1 MRSFLRYSFYLIF
14 LIIIQACT
22 KIIDIDIPEHEEKI
36 IVNSFFTDGRPVKVH
51 LTKSISV
58 LEDSIPLC
66 ENAFI
71 QLLENNT
78 VIDTLNR
85 NGDFYYSDVIPEVA
99 KEYSLIISVPGMDS
113 VICHDVI
120 PEKVLIQSYKLADSV
135 MIQEDGLV
143 IMQFEFNFQ
152 DPPGLNY
159 YEISMNVDP
168 KYLWFMKNTD
178 PVLVS
183 SGLLDYEPKTLIF
196 TDNLFEDKSI
206 SIKVNYAVE
215 AYIFPRIGD
224 GPEYRYN
231 LNVSFR
237 SISESYYLYR
247 QKQIVYQYGLYSDVF
262 TGSSEPVQLYSNITG
277 GYGIFAG
284 YSSDNRT
291 IDVVV
296 R

>member
-22 KIIDIDIPEHEEKI
+22 KIIDIDLPEHEEKI

-51 LTKSISV
+51 LSKSISV

-85 NGDFYYSDVIPEVA
+85 SGDYYYSDVIPEVA
-99 KEYSLIISVPGMDS
+99 KDYSLNISVPGMDS

-120 PEKVLIQSYKLADSV
+120 PEKVSIQSYKLTDSLMV
-135 MIQEDGLV
+135 DEDGLP
-143 IMQFEFNFQ
+143 IMQIEFNFT
-152 DPPGLNY
+152 DPPEINY
-159 YEISMNVDP
+159 YEISIEIDRGG
-168 KYLWFMKNTD
+168 LWIQKNTD

-183 SGLLDYEPKTLIF
+183 TGLLDYEPRTLIF
-196 TDNLFEDKSI
+196 SDNLFDGTTTSV
-206 SIKVNYAVE
+206 KVNYSIQVNTGSGPQYD
-215 AYIFPRIGD
+215 YILF
-224 GPEYRYN
+224 
-231 LNVSFR
+231 VSFR

-247 QKQIVYQYGLYSDVF
+247 QKQIVYQYSLYSDVF
-262 TGSSEPVQLYSNITG
+262 TGASEPVQLYSNING

-284 YSSDNRT
+284 YSADNRT
-291 IDVVV
+291 IEVVV

>member
-1 MRSFLRYSFYLIF
+1 MQLLQRLSLYLIF

-22 KIIDIDIPEHEEKI
+22 KVIDIDLPEHDEKI

-78 VIDTLNR
+78 LIDTLNR
-85 NGDFYYSDVIPEVA
+85 SGDYYYSDVIPEVA
-99 KEYSLIISVPGMDS
+99 KDYSLNISVPGMDS

-120 PEKVLIQSYKLADSV
+120 PEKVPIQSYKLADSILINDYDLPV
-135 MIQEDGLV
+135 MQI
-143 IMQFEFNFQ
+143 EFIFT
-152 DPPGLNY
+152 DPPEKNY
-159 YEISMNVDP
+159 YEISLEIDRGGLWLMN
-168 KYLWFMKNTD
+168 NTD
-178 PVLVS
+178 PVFVS
-183 SGLLDYEPKTLIF
+183 EGLLDYDPRTLIF
-196 TDNLFEDKSI
+196 KDDLFDGKTTSV
-206 SIKVNYAVE
+206 KVNYAIQV
-215 AYIFPRIGD
+215 ATG
-224 GPEYRYN
+224 GGTEYEYK
-231 LNVSFR
+231 LSVSFR

-247 QKQIVYQYGLYSDVF
+247 QKQIVYQYGLYSDIF
-262 TGSSEPVQLYSNITG
+262 TGASEPVQLYSNITG

-296 R
+296 Q

>member
-1 MRSFLRYSFYLIF
+1 MRSLLKFSFYLVF

-22 KIIDIDIPEHEEKI
+22 KIIDIDLPEHDEKI
-36 IVNSFFTDGRPVKVH
+36 IVNSIFTDGRRIKVH

-85 NGDFYYSDVIPEVA
+85 SGDYYYSDVIPEVA
-99 KEYSLIISVPGMDS
+99 KKYSMIISVSGMDS
-113 VICHDVI
+113 VICNDVI
-120 PEKVLIQSYKLADSV
+120 PEKVPIQSYKLADSV

-143 IMQFEFNFQ
+143 IMQFEFSFQ
-152 DPPGLNY
+152 DPSGLNY
-159 YEISMNVDP
+159 YEISMNIDP

-196 TDNLFEDKSI
+196 TDNLFEGKSI

-215 AYIFPRIGD
+215 AYIFPRIGN

-247 QKQIVYQYGLYSDVF
+247 QKQIVYQYGLYSDIF
-262 TGSSEPVQLYSNITG
+262 TGASEPVQLYSNITG